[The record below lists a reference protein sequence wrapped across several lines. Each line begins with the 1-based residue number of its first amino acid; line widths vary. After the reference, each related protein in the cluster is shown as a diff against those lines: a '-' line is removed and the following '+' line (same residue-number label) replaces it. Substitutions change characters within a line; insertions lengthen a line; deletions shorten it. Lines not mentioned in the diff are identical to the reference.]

1 MGDPNAEEAVL
12 LIHGFGANTNH
23 WRFNQPVLAELLPT
37 YAIDLLGFGRS
48 DQPRARLKD
57 ESVSADAV
65 HYGFDLWGQQ
75 VADFCRQVIDRP
87 VRLVGNSIGGVVAL
101 RAAQLLGERCRG
113 VVLIDCAQRLM
124 DDKQLSTQ
132 PAWMAW
138 IRPLLK
144 TMVRQR
150 WLSTALFRNAAR
162 PGVIRSV
169 LKQAYPSGANIDDDL
184 VDLLFQP
191 TQRRG
196 AAEAFRGFINLF
208 DDYLAPRLMAE
219 MSTPVDLIWGE
230 KDPWEPI
237 AEAERW
243 AQTLDCIQSLSVIH
257 NAGPLPPRRSTG
269 SGESGASAADQ
280 RKINSTGDIGL
291 HLITHPAQTGQAIT
305 LKIANTV
312 TTHAQNP
319 TDAGE
324 AHGVFPIHAVTHAQH
339 LLLQMGQL
347 PQEAAQIALEAILFH
362 LIAGQGHHRR
372 RATPAVRCR
381 HHRQPSSPGSP
392 ADVRG
397 TSDP

>member
-1 MGDPNAEEAVL
+1 MSPSNNLWSWNNHSIGWTVMGDKSSDEAVL

-23 WRFNQPVLAELLPT
+23 WRFNQPVLAEQTPT

-57 ESVSADAV
+57 EPVTTDAV

-75 VADFCRQVIDRP
+75 VADFCRDVIDRP

-101 RAAQLLGERCRG
+101 RAAQLLRERCHG

-124 DDKQLSTQ
+124 DDKQLATQ

-169 LKQAYPSGANIDDDL
+169 LKQAYPTDTNVDDAL

-191 TQRRG
+191 TQRDG

-208 DDYLAPRLMAE
+208 DDHLAPQLMADL
-219 MSTPVDLIWGE
+219 TIPVDLIWGE
-230 KDPWEPI
+230 KDPWEPLG
-237 AEAERW
+237 EAERW
-243 AQTLDCIQSLSVIH
+243 RDTINCVHSLKTIPG
-257 NAGPLPPRRSTG
+257 AGHCPHDEAP
-269 SGESGASAADQ
+269 SACNQFLLAM
-280 RKINSTGDIGL
+280 
-291 HLITHPAQTGQAIT
+291 
-305 LKIANTV
+305 LKPYEDDNKTIS
-312 TTHAQNP
+312 H
-319 TDAGE
+319 
-324 AHGVFPIHAVTHAQH
+324 
-339 LLLQMGQL
+339 
-347 PQEAAQIALEAILFH
+347 
-362 LIAGQGHHRR
+362 
-372 RATPAVRCR
+372 
-381 HHRQPSSPGSP
+381 S
-392 ADVRG
+392 
-397 TSDP
+397 

>member
-1 MGDPNAEEAVL
+1 MTQPEPFLWTWQDATIGWSMSPSQGRTDLAVL
-12 LIHGFGANTNH
+12 LIHGFGANTGH
-23 WRFNQPVLAELLPT
+23 WRFNQPVLAEQAPT

-48 DQPRARLKD
+48 EQPRARLKD
-57 ESVSADAV
+57 EPVSADAV

-230 KDPWEPI
+230 QDPWEPLT
-237 AEAERW
+237 EAEKW
-243 AQTLDCIQSLSVIH
+243 AKQFSCIRSLNVI
-257 NAGPLPPRRSTG
+257 
-269 SGESGASAADQ
+269 
-280 RKINSTGDIGL
+280 K
-291 HLITHPAQTGQAIT
+291 
-305 LKIANTV
+305 
-312 TTHAQNP
+312 
-319 TDAGE
+319 DAGHCPHDE
-324 AHGVFPIHAVTHAQH
+324 KPNDVNK
-339 LLLQMGQL
+339 
-347 PQEAAQIALEAILFH
+347 IL
-362 LIAGQGHHRR
+362 
-372 RATPAVRCR
+372 
-381 HHRQPSSPGSP
+381 
-392 ADVRG
+392 
-397 TSDP
+397 TSRTKDDNARVWQ

>member
-1 MGDPNAEEAVL
+1 MGDPEADEAVL

-23 WRFNQPVLAELLPT
+23 WRFNQPVLAEQAPT

-57 ESVSADAV
+57 EPVTADAV

-75 VADFCRQVIDRP
+75 VADFCLEVIDRP

-101 RAAQLLGERCRG
+101 RAAQLLRERCRG

-124 DDKQLSTQ
+124 DDKQLATQ

-169 LKQAYPSGANIDDDL
+169 LQQAYPSGTNIDDAL

-191 TQRRG
+191 TQRDG

-208 DDYLAPRLMAE
+208 DDYLAPQLMQD
-219 MSTPVDLIWGE
+219 MTIPVDLIWGD

-237 AEAERW
+237 AEAKHWHDSINCVR
-243 AQTLDCIQSLSVIH
+243 SLNVIAH
-257 NAGPLPPRRSTG
+257 AGHCPHDETPDRVNPL
-269 SGESGASAADQ
+269 
-280 RKINSTGDIGL
+280 L
-291 HLITHPAQTGQAIT
+291 
-305 LKIANTV
+305 
-312 TTHAQNP
+312 
-319 TDAGE
+319 
-324 AHGVFPIHAVTHAQH
+324 QH
-339 LLLQMGQL
+339 LTSKDKQTKSNKDN
-347 PQEAAQIALEAILFH
+347 H
-362 LIAGQGHHRR
+362 S
-372 RATPAVRCR
+372 
-381 HHRQPSSPGSP
+381 SSPI
-392 ADVRG
+392 
-397 TSDP
+397 